1 MGRADRYRFA
11 RRPRWIASHLLVLV
25 LVAVMIWA
33 GFWQLRRYG
42 ERRDLNRTVAERQEA
57 APVEISSA
65 VSADVDLDGAA
76 VDEAEWRR
84 VEVTGRYDVD
94 GEVMVRNRT
103 QDGRPGVWVLTPL
116 VLDDGTAV
124 AVNRGFVPASSVPD
138 EVPAEAAAPEGEV
151 TVTGL
156 LQTTEARGR
165 FGPTDPEDGTLEV
178 LSRVDLARL
187 QAQVPDDLF
196 PMWVLLE
203 EQVPAAG
210 DVPVPVT
217 PPEPF
222 SETTHL
228 SYAFQWFAFTVI
240 ALVGYPMILRRQAR
254 SEERRRRRADP
265 PPGEPAPPAS
275 DPTSNGRRQPTP
287 ARHL

>member
-11 RRPRWIASHLLVLV
+11 RRPRWIASHALVLV

-57 APVEISSA
+57 RPVSLSE
-65 VSADVDLDGAA
+65 VDVDD
-76 VDEAEWRR
+76 AEWRR

-94 GEVMVRNRT
+94 AEVMVRNRT
-103 QDGRPGVWVLTPL
+103 QDGRPGVWILTPL
-116 VLDDGTAV
+116 LLDDGTAV

-138 EVPAEAAAPEGEV
+138 EVPVEAAAPSGEV

-156 LQTTEARGR
+156 LQETETRGR
-165 FGPTDPEDGTLEV
+165 FGPTDPEGGTLEV

-187 QAQVPDDLF
+187 QAQVADDLF

-203 EQVPAAG
+203 EQVPPAG

-254 SEERRRRRADP
+254 SEEHRRRRADP
-265 PPGEPAPPAS
+265 PPGEPAPPAA